1 LTTILEGRGVR
12 FRVWA
17 PKRKS
22 VKVVLNGGSFSLK
35 AGPRGYFS
43 GEVATASAGS
53 LYQFKLDSDDRL
65 YPDPE
70 SRFQPEGPHGPSMVI
85 DPKAFHWTDGRWK
98 GIEPQGQILYELHL
112 GTFTSEGTWNAARAQ
127 IKELA
132 SLGITTIELMPVAE
146 FSGRWGWGY
155 DGVNLFALYHH
166 YGSPD
171 EAKQFINE
179 AHSLG
184 LGVILDVVY
193 NHFGP
198 DGNYIKSFA
207 DEYFTDKYEND
218 WGEAINFASAPV
230 REFYLAN
237 AAYWIEEFHF
247 DGLRLDATQDIHD
260 TSAVHILA
268 AITQRIRK
276 AAGKRKIYVVAEN
289 EPQHSFIAH
298 AVGEGGQGIDAL
310 WNDDFHHSAI
320 VALAGRREAYYTD
333 YHGSPQ
339 EFISAAKYGYLY
351 QGQRYKWQQKRR
363 GAPALDLSPWNFISY
378 LQNHDQI
385 ANSGRGE
392 RPNKVTAP
400 ALYRAMS
407 AVLMLGPATPML
419 FQGQEFG
426 ATTPF
431 FYFCDHTGKLRDMV
445 HTGRRK
451 FLAQFRSL
459 AQTEMQNVFA
469 NPGDPATFQSSKLNL
484 KERDSNTQAYS
495 LYKDLIR
502 LRREDPVLSNPTPRG
517 VDGAVLSA
525 TALVL
530 RYFGPDNNDRLLIVN
545 LGADL
550 HLDPAPEPLL
560 APPRDHHWNVL
571 WSSEDPKYGGTGTF
585 PPDSDDNW
593 RIAGQSALVLAPAQD
608 KNKET
613 N

>member
-1 LTTILEGRGVR
+1 
-12 FRVWA
+12 
-17 PKRKS
+17 
-22 VKVVLNGGSFSLK
+22 VLDGQPYDLK
-35 AGPRGYFS
+35 AEPQGYFA
-43 GEVATASAGS
+43 GEVAAASAGS
-53 LYQFKLDSDDRL
+53 LYRFKLDNDNHL

-70 SRFQPEGPHGPSMVI
+70 SRFQPEGPHGPSQVI
-85 DPKAFHWTDGRWK
+85 DPTAFHWTDDNWK

-112 GTFTSEGTWNAARAQ
+112 GTFTPEGTWNAARAQ
-127 IKELA
+127 LKELA
-132 SLGITTIELMPVAE
+132 AIGITAIELMPVAE

-155 DGVNLFALYHH
+155 DGVNLFAPYHH

-171 EAKQFINE
+171 EAKKFIDD
-179 AHSLG
+179 AHGLG
-184 LGVILDVVY
+184 LGIVLDVVY

-207 DEYFTDKYEND
+207 DEYFTGKYKND
-218 WGEAINFASAPV
+218 WGEAINFSSAPV
-230 REFYLAN
+230 RDFYLAN

-260 TSAVHILA
+260 TSDEHILA
-268 AITQRIRK
+268 AITKRIRK
-276 AAGKRKIYVVAEN
+276 AAGKRKVYVVAEN

-298 AVGEGGQGIDAL
+298 PTEGDAGKAGGQGIDAL

-320 VALAGRREAYYTD
+320 VALTGRREAYYTD

-363 GAPALDLSPWNFISY
+363 GAPAFDLNPWNFVTY
-378 LQNHDQI
+378 LQNHDQV
-385 ANSGRGE
+385 ANSARGE
-392 RPNKVTAP
+392 RPNKLAGP

-407 AVLMLGPATPML
+407 AMLMLGPSTPML

-431 FYFCDHTGKLRDMV
+431 LYFCDHTGNLSDMV
-445 HTGRRK
+445 HTGRGK

-459 AQTEMQNVFA
+459 AQSEMRDVFA
-469 NPGDPATFQSSKLNL
+469 SPGSPITFESSKLNL
-484 KERDSNTQAYS
+484 NERESNAQAYS
-495 LYKDLIR
+495 LYKDLIG
-502 LRREDPVLSNPTPRG
+502 LRRKDPVLSNPRPGGT
-517 VDGAVLSA
+517 DGAVLSA
-525 TALVL
+525 GALVL
-530 RYFGPDNNDRLLIVN
+530 RYFGPENNDRLLIVN
-545 LGADL
+545 LGPDL

-593 RIAGQSALVLAPAQD
+593 RIAGHSTLVIAPVEDPEQ
-608 KNKET
+608 EEEIE
-613 N
+613 

>member
-1 LTTILEGRGVR
+1 M
-12 FRVWA
+12 
-17 PKRKS
+17 
-22 VKVVLNGGSFSLK
+22 VLDGQLFNLK
-35 AGPRGYFS
+35 ADPKGYFS
-43 GEVATASAGS
+43 GEVATASSGA
-53 LYQFKLDSDDRL
+53 LYQFRLDNDDYL

-70 SRFQPEGPHGPSMVI
+70 SRFQPEGPHGPSQVI
-85 DPKAFHWTDGRWK
+85 DPKAFHWTDGEWK
-98 GIEPQGQILYELHL
+98 GIEPEGQVLYELHI
-112 GTFTSEGTWNAARAQ
+112 GAFTPSGNWNAARAQ
-127 IKELA
+127 LKELA
-132 SLGITTIELMPVAE
+132 DIGITTIELMPIAE

-155 DGVNLFALYHH
+155 DGVDLFAPYHH

-171 EAKQFINE
+171 EAKQFIDE

-198 DGNYIKSFA
+198 DGNYLKSFA
-207 DEYFTDKYEND
+207 DEYFTDKYQND
-218 WGEAINFASAPV
+218 WGEAINFSSAPV
-230 REFYLAN
+230 RDFYLAN

-260 TSAVHILA
+260 ASDEHILA
-268 AITQRIRK
+268 AITKRIRQ
-276 AAGKRKIYVVAEN
+276 AAGERQVYVVAEN

-298 AVGEGGQGIDAL
+298 PVEAGGQGIDAL

-320 VALAGRREAYYTD
+320 VALTGRREAYYTD

-351 QGQRYKWQQKRR
+351 QGQRYKWQQGLR
-363 GAPALDLSPWNFISY
+363 GAPALDLNPWNFVTY
-378 LQNHDQI
+378 LQNHDQV
-385 ANSGRGE
+385 ANTARGE
-392 RPNKVTAP
+392 RHDKLTAP

-407 AVLMLGPATPML
+407 ALLMLGPSTPML

-431 FYFCDHTGKLRDMV
+431 LYFCDHAGSLSDMV
-445 HTGRRK
+445 HRGRGK

-459 AQTEMQNVFA
+459 ALAEMQSVFA
-469 NPGDPATFQSSKLNL
+469 NPASPATFERSKLDL
-484 KERDSNTQAYS
+484 DERERNARIYN

-502 LRREDPVLSNPTPRG
+502 LRREDPVLSTPKPRG
-517 VDGAVLSA
+517 IDGAVLSA
-525 TALVL
+525 AAFVL
-530 RYFGPDNNDRLLIVN
+530 RCFDSKNNDRLLIVN

-560 APPRDHHWNVL
+560 APPRDRHWDVV
-571 WSSEDPKYGGTGTF
+571 WSSEDPKYGGIGTF
-585 PPDSDDNW
+585 PPDSDENW
-593 RIAGQSALVLAPAQD
+593 RIAGHSALVLAPAQNLAPRKD
-608 KNKET
+608 T